1 MQQDGTLAKIGPKT
15 FMVTQKSATSTGLTA
30 AADENNIALNTD
42 HSGLVK
48 YESRTQDD
56 YNVVKGKI
64 KTLVAKAIRE
74 VDRHFADNS
83 T

>member
-1 MQQDGTLAKIGPKT
+1 
-15 FMVTQKSATSTGLTA
+15 MVTQKSATSTGLTA
-30 AADENNIALNTD
+30 AADENNFCLNTD

-56 YNVVKGKI
+56 YGVVMGKI
-64 KTLVAKAIRE
+64 KSLVRNANRD
-74 VDRHFADNS
+74 VDRRFADNR

>member
-1 MQQDGTLAKIGPKT
+1 
-15 FMVTQKSATSTGLTA
+15 MVTQKSATSTGLTA
-30 AADENNIALNTD
+30 VAKENNIPLDTD

-56 YNVVKGKI
+56 YSVVKSKI
-64 KTLVAKAIRE
+64 KTLVDKAIQE
-74 VDRHFADNS
+74 KVDRRFADNR